1 MTKRGKQE
9 ASQRFIEDNLK
20 RVYQQTLNEEV
31 PDRFK
36 NLLEQLRAESSANTK
51 EDEADKGGNTQ

>member
-36 NLLEQLRAESSANTK
+36 NLLDQLRAESSANTN